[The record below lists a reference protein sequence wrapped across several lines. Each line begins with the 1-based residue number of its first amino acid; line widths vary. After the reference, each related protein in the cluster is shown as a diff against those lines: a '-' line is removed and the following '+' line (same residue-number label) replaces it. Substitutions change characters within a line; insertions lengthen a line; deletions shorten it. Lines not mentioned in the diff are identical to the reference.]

1 MSMSVVADNVI
12 FAYPNRTPVLKS
24 VGLELNGSEMLGI
37 IGPNGSGKTTFL
49 KCINRILTP
58 SQGEIL
64 LHDRDVRRMSRRD
77 IARSVGYVPQSS
89 SGRYSEPSVFE
100 VVLMGR
106 RPHVG
111 WRSSDSDEEAAWQAI
126 QRLGLGTLA
135 TNPYDHLSGGEK
147 QKVLIARALAQEA
160 RVLLLDEPTSSL
172 DIRHQLEVMDLLRE
186 LVATRSLS
194 VCVIVHDL
202 DLAIKYC
209 DRVVMMKGGEVFA
222 AGHSTEV
229 ITEATILDVYGVR
242 AVIDRAYGRPH
253 VVVL

>member
-1 MSMSVVADNVI
+1 MSVQADGVV
-12 FAYPNRTPVLKS
+12 FAYPNRQPVLKS
-24 VGLELNGSEMLGI
+24 VGLELNGSEVLGI

-49 KCINRILTP
+49 KCLNRILTP
-58 SQGEIL
+58 AQGEIL
-64 LHDRDVRRMSRRD
+64 LHDRDVTRMSRRD
-77 IARSVGYVPQSS
+77 IAKTVGYVPQSS
-89 SGRYSEPSVFE
+89 NGRFAEPTVYE

-111 WRSSDSDEEAAWQAI
+111 WRSSARDEEAAWRAI
-126 QRLGLGTLA
+126 ERLELSELA
-135 TNPYDHLSGGEK
+135 TTPYDQLSGGEK

-160 RVLLLDEPTSSL
+160 RVLLLDEPTSNL
-172 DIRHQLEVMDLLRE
+172 DIRHQLEVMGLLRE

-209 DRVVMMKGGEVFA
+209 DKAVLMKGGEVFA
-222 AGHSTEV
+222 AGPTTDV
-229 ITEATILDVYGVR
+229 ITEANILDVYRVR
-242 AVIDRAYGRPH
+242 AVIDQTYGRPH

>member
-1 MSMSVVADNVI
+1 MSVAANGVVY
-12 FAYPNRTPVLKS
+12 AYPNRAPVLKS
-24 VGLELNGSEMLGI
+24 VGLELNGSEVLGI

-49 KCINRILTP
+49 KCLNRILAP

-77 IARSVGYVPQSS
+77 IARAVGYVPQSTT
-89 SGRYSEPSVFE
+89 GRYSEPTVFE

-106 RPHVG
+106 RPHAG
-111 WRSSDSDEEAAWQAI
+111 LRSSERDEETAWSAI
-126 QRLGLGTLA
+126 DRLGLTPLA
-135 TNPYDHLSGGEK
+135 TNPYDQLSGGEK

-160 RVLLLDEPTSSL
+160 QVLLLDEPTSSL

-186 LVATRSLS
+186 LVSSRSLS
-194 VCVIVHDL
+194 VGVIVHDL

-209 DRVVMMKGGEVFA
+209 DRVVMMRGGEVFA
-222 AGHSTEV
+222 TGASTDV
-229 ITEATILDVYGVR
+229 ITEANILAVYGVR
-242 AVIDRAYGRPH
+242 AVIDASHGRPH